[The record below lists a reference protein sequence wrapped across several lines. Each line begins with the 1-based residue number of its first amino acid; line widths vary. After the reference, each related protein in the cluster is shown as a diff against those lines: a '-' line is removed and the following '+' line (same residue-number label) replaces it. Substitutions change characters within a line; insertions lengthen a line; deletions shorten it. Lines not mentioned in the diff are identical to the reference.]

1 LKAFQSLERLFFELE
16 IMMAKAGES
25 IEHLLG
31 VMRKLRAPDGCP
43 WDLKQTHESL
53 KSDLIEEA
61 YEVVDAIESGDASE
75 LEEELGDLLLQVVFH
90 AQISS
95 EAGEF
100 EFDQVANGISE
111 KLIRRHP
118 HVFGEVEVADADEVL
133 QNWDAIKKTE
143 KQGAGEAPKSIVSG
157 IPKHLPAL
165 QKAHQV
171 QKRAARAGF
180 DWDHIDDVFAKL
192 HEEIDEV
199 KEAISRNH
207 EDDIRD
213 ELGDLLFSVVNV
225 SRYLGHNPEELLNQN
240 IKKFIARF
248 QFVED
253 QVHASGKEFKE
264 FSLAELDIFWDQ
276 AKLNNL

>member
-1 LKAFQSLERLFFELE
+1 MTESSEAMER
-16 IMMAKAGES
+16 
-25 IEHLLG
+25 LLG

-43 WDLKQTHESL
+43 WDIKQTHDSL

-61 YEVVDAIESGDASE
+61 YEVIDAIESGNPSE

-90 AQISS
+90 AQISA
-95 EAGEF
+95 EAE
-100 EFDQVANGISE
+100 EFDFSQVANGISD

-118 HVFGEVEVADADEVL
+118 HVFGEVNVADADEVL

-143 KQGAGEAPKSIVSG
+143 KQEKGEAPKSIVAG

-165 QKAHQV
+165 QKAYQV

-180 DWDHIDDVFAKL
+180 DWDNLDDVFAKL

-199 KEAISRNH
+199 KDAIQREHEADTRN
-207 EDDIRD
+207 

-225 SRYLGHNPEELLNQN
+225 SRFLGYNPEELLNHN
-240 IKKFIARF
+240 IKKFIRRF
-248 QFVED
+248 QYVEN
-253 QVHASGKEFKE
+253 QVHASGKEFKA
-264 FSLAELDIFWDQ
+264 FSLEELDQFWDQ
-276 AKLNNL
+276 AKASKL